1 MTIETQFYIRNN
13 PNIYRFLRENSSWYK
28 YLNRNPNNMKELES
42 EMKKKYKLT
51 TKDKV
56 EKLSNNL
63 LMISQVLEALK

>member
-1 MTIETQFYIRNN
+1 MTVDAQFYIKNN
-13 PNIYRFLRENSSWYK
+13 PNIYRFLRENSYWYK
-28 YLNRNPNNMKELES
+28 YLNRDSNTMRELES

-63 LMISQVLEALK
+63 QMISQVLEALK